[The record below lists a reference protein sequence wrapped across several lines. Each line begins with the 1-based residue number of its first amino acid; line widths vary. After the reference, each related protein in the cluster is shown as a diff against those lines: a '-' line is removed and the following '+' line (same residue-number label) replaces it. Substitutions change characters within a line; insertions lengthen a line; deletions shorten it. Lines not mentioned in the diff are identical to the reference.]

1 MAPPL
6 EPSIPPATVDRQL
19 AEAQQL
25 DAAGASGQAE
35 RIYRSVLVA
44 QPGHPAASVRAA
56 QFALGRKDFT
66 AAEKLLREAHA
77 RHPEAEEA
85 ATLLSTLL
93 AATGRGPDAIVVL
106 ETLLTLRPDAHVA
119 WLLLGPAR
127 EMVGD
132 RPGALQA
139 SYQAIAKARRAGQWL
154 DTETTPAHLRNAVG
168 QAVDRVKKG
177 RKELFFGSYENLR
190 EQHGSSEL
198 RRVDRA
204 LLGYLKELDIR
215 PSSDRQKPLFLYF
228 PDLPDAPYQDPY
240 LQPWA
245 KRLRDAYPFVREEA
259 LRVIR
264 EDSVLTEFIHLPK
277 GRSMEEYLGGESPD
291 PRWQAFF
298 FYRHG
303 KRYDA
308 NHARCPQTS
317 ELLESM
323 ELCRIEAQA
332 PEICFSLLR
341 PQTTIKPHFGV
352 TNVRLVMHLPLVV
365 PQGCALNVIGVEERA
380 WREGELLLFD
390 DTYQH
395 EAWNQSDRTRIILLM
410 DCWNP
415 HLTAVER
422 LACKQLIELIG
433 SLNPRF
439 D

>member
-1 MAPPL
+1 MASPPSV
-6 EPSIPPATVDRQL
+6 PIAAAGVDRQL
-19 AEAQQL
+19 AEARKL
-25 DAAGASGQAE
+25 DAAGAADQAE
-35 RIYRSVLVA
+35 RIYRAVLDDE
-44 QPGHPAASVRAA
+44 PGHPAASVRAA
-56 QFALGRKDFT
+56 EFALGRKDFT
-66 AAEKLLREAHA
+66 SAEKLLRAAHA
-77 RHPEAEEA
+77 RHPDAQEV

-93 AATGRGPDAIVVL
+93 AATGRGPDAIAVL
-106 ETLLTLRPDAHVA
+106 ETLLKLRTDAHVA
-119 WLLLGPAR
+119 WLLLGAAR
-127 EMVGD
+127 GMVGD

-139 SYQAIAKARRAGQWL
+139 SYQAISKARRMGQWL
-154 DTETTPAHLRNAVG
+154 DSETTPAHLRNAVA
-168 QAVDRVKKG
+168 QAADRVKSG
-177 RKELFFGSYENLR
+177 RKELFFSSYENLR
-190 EQHGSSEL
+190 EQHGSNEL

-245 KRLRDAYPFVREEA
+245 KRLHDAYPYIRDEA
-259 LRVIR
+259 LRVTR
-264 EDSVLTEFIHLPK
+264 EDAVLPEFISLPK
-277 GRSMEEYLGGESPD
+277 GRSMEQYLGGESAEPS
-291 PRWQAFF
+291 WQAFF

-303 KRYDA
+303 KRHED
-308 NHARCPQTS
+308 NHERCPQTS
-317 ELLESM
+317 ALLESID
-323 ELCRIEAQA
+323 LCRIDGQA

-341 PQTTIKPHFGV
+341 PQTIIKPHFGV

-365 PQGCALNVIGVEERA
+365 PEGCALNVVGLEERA

-395 EAWNQSDRTRIILLM
+395 EAWNHSDRTRIILLM